1 MKRIDDGL
9 ARAFDRNRLVFWY
22 DGAGEWNDTFKGYAQ
37 EGVVKLRVANDEFA
51 TKVRVVRQLD
61 TRFLLYVPGPR
72 PNDADNWLLDLLL
85 QGHEFHA
92 DKAALGAEEA
102 GLPQEFWHLA
112 ADHSAFF
119 NSTKRITLLRE
130 IVTAEDQV
138 RDIRLKM
145 MSVLAG
151 TQPELDTLVRHFLA
165 QRIDGEPA
173 DPVRETLAG
182 AALAEPFWRAVAQ
195 RFGYDAALPSIR
207 DFAVTLFRA
216 ANPLDRKVTLLPH
229 ATVFLRNWKDSLTHK
244 AAYEHWANALEE
256 DLQIGVALAAL
267 DERTSLGE
275 NDTFE
280 LFERFTLHKVVD
292 AFQQDSPSG
301 ELRSVIQQRRGSFW
315 REKHADGYDALE
327 HAVALRE
334 LIDAADLE
342 LESMEIAAR
351 RYATTWWQ
359 IDMEYRRCTYHLR
372 RYSQAQ
378 VMEPVREWIEKH
390 YVNNFLLPVAER
402 WGDQVAR
409 LDRWGCE
416 GIPAQRRFFET
427 YVQPFL
433 SKGQKIFVIISDAFR
448 YEAAANFARR
458 LGETNRWSAEIEP
471 MLSALPSYTQL
482 GMASLLPGRECSI
495 DAVTGSASVDGR
507 SAAGTPNRNEILSLA
522 CKGRGTAIQAE
533 DFLIMNARTEG
544 RDLMRDNNV
553 VYIYHNKIDH
563 IGDKTTTEVQTTE
576 AVAQAF
582 EELESIIKKVANING
597 TNMLL
602 TADHGF
608 LFQQTAIE
616 DGDMA
621 YLPQATKWGSQGRRY
636 ALGWGIAPSA
646 GVKQFS
652 AAALGVGGDWT
663 AAFPLALG
671 RFLVRGSGNRY
682 VHGGIGLQEVIVP
695 VVKIRKTRTDDVVQ
709 VDVDILRVPAKITTG
724 QLAVAVYQEQAVAD
738 KVRPRT
744 LRIGVFAK
752 DGAQLSELKTI
763 TFDSKETEARMR
775 ETSVVLVLSGT
786 ADAQNNRTVELRLEE
801 TVQGTT
807 HWVTYKMHDVK
818 IQRAFMSDF
827 NNV

>member
-1 MKRIDDGL
+1 MKRIYDGL

-22 DGAGEWNDTFKGYAQ
+22 DGSNEWGETFEGYA
-37 EGVVKLRVANDEFA
+37 EAGVVKLRVMNNEFG
-51 TKVRVVRQLD
+51 TKVRVAREPNARL
-61 TRFLLYVPGPR
+61 LLYVPGAK
-72 PNDADNWLLDLLL
+72 PNDAENWLLDLLL

-119 NSTKRITLLRE
+119 NSTKRIASLRG
-130 IVTAEDQV
+130 IITAEDQA
-138 RDIRLKM
+138 RDVRLKM
-145 MSVLAG
+145 MAVLAG
-151 TQPELDTLVRHFLA
+151 IQADLDTLLRHFLA
-165 QRIDGEPA
+165 RGINGELA
-173 DPVRETLAG
+173 DPVAETLAS
-182 AALAEPFWRAVAQ
+182 AALAEPFWQAVAQ
-195 RFGYDAALPSIR
+195 RFGYDVASPSIR

-216 ANPLDRKVTLLPH
+216 ANPLDKKVDLFPH
-229 ATVFLRNWKDSLTHK
+229 ATVFLRNWRDSLSHK
-244 AAYEHWANALEE
+244 AAYEQWADALED
-256 DLQIGVALAAL
+256 DLQIGVALSAL
-267 DERTSLGE
+267 DERTSIGE

-280 LFERFTLHKVVD
+280 VFERYTLHRLVD
-292 AFQQDSPSG
+292 AFERNSPSS
-301 ELRSVIQQRRGSFW
+301 ELRAVIQQRRGSFW

-327 HAVALRE
+327 HAVTLRD
-334 LIDAADLE
+334 LINAADLE
-342 LESMEIAAR
+342 LESMEAGAR
-351 RYATTWWQ
+351 RYAATWWQ

-390 YVNNFLLPVAER
+390 YVNNFLLPLAER
-402 WGDQVAR
+402 WSDQVGR
-409 LDRWGCE
+409 LDRWVCD
-416 GIPAQRRFFET
+416 GIPAQRRFFDT

-433 SKGQKIFVIISDAFR
+433 SKAQKVFVIISDALR
-448 YEAAANFARR
+448 YEAAANFAQR
-458 LGETNRWSAEIEP
+458 LAEANRWSAEIEP
-471 MLSALPSYTQL
+471 LLGALPSYTQL
-482 GMASLLPGRECSI
+482 GMASLLPGREYAI
-495 DAVTGSASVDGR
+495 DAVSGSASVDGR
-507 SAAGTPNRNEILSLA
+507 SATGTPNRNEILALA
-522 CKGRGTAIQAE
+522 CNGRGTAIQAE
-533 DFLIMNARTEG
+533 DFLVMNAKTDG
-544 RDLMRDNNV
+544 RDLMRDNDV

-608 LFQQTAIE
+608 LFQQTAVE
-616 DGDMA
+616 DGDMT
-621 YLPQATKWGSQGRRY
+621 YLPPATKWGCQSRRY
-636 ALGWGIAPSA
+636 ALGWGITPTA

-682 VHGGIGLQEVIVP
+682 VHGGISLQEVIVP
-695 VVKIRKTRTDDVVQ
+695 VVKIRKTRMDDVVQ
-709 VDVDILRVPAKITTG
+709 VDVDIVRVPAKITTG

-738 KVRPRT
+738 KVRPRI
-744 LRIGVFAK
+744 LRIGLFAK

-763 TFDSKETEARMR
+763 VFDSRETEARMR
-775 ETSVVLVLSGT
+775 ETSVVLILSAA

-801 TVQGTT
+801 TVQGTS
-807 HWVTYKMHDVK
+807 HWVTYKVHDLK
-818 IQRAFMSDF
+818 IQKAFMSDF
-827 NNV
+827 DDV

>member
-1 MKRIDDGL
+1 MKRIYDGL

-22 DGAGEWNDTFKGYAQ
+22 DGAGEWNDTFEGYAGD
-37 EGVVKLRVANDEFA
+37 GVVKLRIANDEFA
-51 TKVRVVRQLD
+51 TKVRVVRQPD

-119 NSTKRITLLRE
+119 NSTKRIASLRE
-130 IVTAEDQV
+130 LVTAEDQA
-138 RDIRLKM
+138 RDVHLKM
-145 MSVLAG
+145 MSVLVGA
-151 TQPELDTLVRHFLA
+151 QPDLDTLLRHFLA
-165 QRIDGEPA
+165 RGINAELA
-173 DPVRETLAG
+173 DPVAETLGPAG
-182 AALAEPFWRAVAQ
+182 LTDPFWREAGQ
-195 RFGYDAALPSIR
+195 RFGYAAASPSIR
-207 DFAVTLFRA
+207 DFAVTLFRS
-216 ANPLDRKVTLLPH
+216 ANPLEKRVTLLPH

-256 DLQIGVALAAL
+256 DLQIEVALGAIV
-267 DERTSLGE
+267 ERVSLGE
-275 NDTFE
+275 NDTFGI
-280 LFERFTLHKVVD
+280 FERFTLHRLVD
-292 AFQQDSPSG
+292 AFQQNSPAG
-301 ELRSVIQQRRGSFW
+301 ELRAVIQQRRGSFW

-342 LESMEIAAR
+342 LDSTEAGAR

-359 IDMEYRRCTYHLR
+359 IDKEYRRCTYHLR
-372 RYSQAQ
+372 RYGQTQ
-378 VMEPVREWIEKH
+378 VMDPVHEWIEKH
-390 YVNNFLLPVAER
+390 YVNSFLLPLAER
-402 WGDQVAR
+402 WSDHVAR
-409 LDRWGCE
+409 LDRWACD

-427 YVQPFL
+427 FVQPFL
-433 SKGQKIFVIISDAFR
+433 SKGQKVFVIISDALR
-448 YEAAANFARR
+448 YEAAADFAQG
-458 LGETNRWSAEIEP
+458 LGEANRWSAEIEP

-495 DAVTGSASVDGR
+495 DAVTGNASVDGR
-507 SAAGTPNRNEILSLA
+507 SATGTPNRNEILALA

-533 DFLIMNARTEG
+533 DFLVMNAKTEG
-544 RDLMRDNNV
+544 RDLMRDNDV

-608 LFQQTAIE
+608 LFQQTAVE

-621 YLPQATKWGSQGRRY
+621 YLPPATKWGSQSRRY
-636 ALGWGIAPSA
+636 ALGWGIAPTA

-663 AAFPLALG
+663 GAFPLALG

-682 VHGGIGLQEVIVP
+682 VHGGISLQEVIVP

-709 VDVDILRVPAKITTG
+709 VNVDILRVPAKITTG

-744 LRIGVFAK
+744 LRIGLFAK

-775 ETSVVLVLSGT
+775 ETPVLLVLSGV

-801 TVQGTT
+801 TVQGTS
-807 HWVTYKMHDVK
+807 HWVTYKMHDLK
-818 IQRAFMSDF
+818 IQKAFMSDF
-827 NNV
+827 DDV